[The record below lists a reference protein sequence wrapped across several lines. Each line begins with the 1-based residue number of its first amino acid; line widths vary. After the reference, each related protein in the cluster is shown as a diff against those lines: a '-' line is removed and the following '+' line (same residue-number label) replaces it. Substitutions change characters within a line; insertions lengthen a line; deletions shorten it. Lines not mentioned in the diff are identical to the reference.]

1 MAAAARSA
9 SIHDW
14 GDVQIPGG
22 IAPEKDIH
30 MSVILVFVLFVL
42 IGDTAAVAISYEFE
56 RISNFVSL
64 LVFLGLFVLV
74 FGVAWKLAVMVTER
88 YIIRQ
93 N

>member
-1 MAAAARSA
+1 MMGATLKFRGFRA
-9 SIHDW
+9 S
-14 GDVQIPGG
+14 GAFVPGKG
-22 IAPEKDIH
+22 H
-30 MSVILVFVLFVL
+30 SMSVILVFVLFVV

-64 LVFLGLFVLV
+64 LVFLGLFILV
-74 FGVAWKLAVMVTER
+74 FGVAWKLAVLVTER